1 MLKLDEFSSVFKSA
15 SKQRFEVQDVA
26 LGRVLVV
33 TDLSADETRLFTRDL
48 REFLRAVGDD
58 VEYIE
63 LSGDEFDNVG
73 HTLERVEADR
83 PDLIVVYRNV
93 KGRAKH
99 FPFSLGSHVD
109 VLTQATSTPV
119 LLVPLPDEA
128 GRLSSRCKNTDRVM
142 VLTDHLTGSDTL
154 VSYGARLTQSEG
166 TLFLAHLED
175 DKDFSRYMEV
185 IGKIPSI
192 DTDEAETDIRD
203 QLLKEPNDYVQSCQD
218 VLGDTRPD
226 LKIES
231 VVRMGHRIADCR
243 SMVEKNEIDL
253 LVMNTKDEDQLAM
266 HGLAYPLTVE
276 LRELPLLLL

>member
-1 MLKLDEFSSVFKSA
+1 MLKLDEFASVFKSA
-15 SKQRFEVQDVA
+15 SKQRFEAQDIA
-26 LGRVLVV
+26 LDRVLVV
-33 TDLSADETRLFTRDL
+33 TDLNAEETRLFARDI
-48 REFLRAVGDD
+48 REFLRGIGDD
-58 VEYIE
+58 IEYIE
-63 LSGDEFDNVG
+63 FSGDEYDNVG
-73 HTLERVEADR
+73 DTLERVEADR

-128 GRLSSRCKNTDRVM
+128 GRLSSLCENTDRVM

-154 VSYGARLTQSEG
+154 VSYGARLAQNEG
-166 TLFLAHLED
+166 TLLLAHLED
-175 DKDFSRYMEV
+175 DKDFGRYME
-185 IGKIPSI
+185 IISKIPSI
-192 DTDEAETDIRD
+192 DTDEAENDIRV
-203 QLLKEPNDYVQSCQD
+203 QLLKEPRDYVQSCKD
-218 VLGDTRPD
+218 ALKATRPD
-226 LKIES
+226 LRIES
-231 VVRMGHRIADCR
+231 VVKMGHRIVDCQ
-243 SMVEKNEIDL
+243 SMVEENKVDL

>member
-1 MLKLDEFSSVFKSA
+1 MLKLDEFASVFKSA
-15 SKQRFEVQDVA
+15 SKQRFEAQD
-26 LGRVLVV
+26 LPLRRVLVV
-33 TDLSADETRLFTRDL
+33 TDLSAEETRLFTRDVK
-48 REFLRAVGDD
+48 EFLRAIGDE

-63 LSGDEFDNVG
+63 LPGDAFDNVG
-73 HTLERVEADR
+73 DTLERVEADK
-83 PDLIVVYRNV
+83 PDLIVMYRNV

-128 GRLSSRCKNTDRVM
+128 GRMSSQCVNTDRVM

-154 VSYGARLTQSEG
+154 VSFGARLTQPKG

-175 DKDFSRYMEV
+175 DVDFSRYME
-185 IGKIPSI
+185 IISKIPSI
-192 DTDEAETDIRD
+192 DTDEAEVDIRT
-203 QLLKEPNDYVQSCQD
+203 QLLKEPNDYVQSCKD
-218 VLGDTRPD
+218 ALSDTRPD
-226 LKIES
+226 LIIES
-231 VVRMGHRIADCR
+231 AVLMGHRIVDCQTL
-243 SMVEKNEIDL
+243 VEKNDIDL

-276 LRELPLLLL
+276 LRETPLLLL